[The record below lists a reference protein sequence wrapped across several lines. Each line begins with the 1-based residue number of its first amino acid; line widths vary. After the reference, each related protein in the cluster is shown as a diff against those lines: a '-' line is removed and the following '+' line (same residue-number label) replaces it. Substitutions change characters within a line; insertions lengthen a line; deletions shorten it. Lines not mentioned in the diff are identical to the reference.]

1 MFPKGHG
8 SITNGRA
15 TTKCYLAGLE
25 CMNDAQALI
34 EALQAANTRYAASFD
49 AKGVPGKAGQ
59 RLLLLTCMD
68 SRIVPHAVFGLN
80 EGDMKVVRNAGGQLN
95 PEVTKDIVL
104 ASYLLDCECIVIMPH
119 TRCAMASLSVAD
131 VQATLGELSGKDFS
145 GFEPRMIA
153 DADAKLRSDVEALQ
167 ANAML
172 KDGVSVHGAVYDVDT
187 GSVRWI

>member
-1 MFPKGHG
+1 MAEAP
-8 SITNGRA
+8 
-15 TTKCYLAGLE
+15 
-25 CMNDAQALI
+25 ALI
-34 EALQAANTRYAASFD
+34 HELQTANANYAASFD
-49 AKGVPGKAGQ
+49 AEGVSGRAGQ

-68 SRIVPHAVFGLN
+68 SRIVPHAVFGLK

-145 GFEPRMIA
+145 GFEPRMIQNA
-153 DADAKLRSDVEALQ
+153 EEKLAQDVAALK
-167 ANAML
+167 ANALL
-172 KDGVSVHGAVYDVDT
+172 KPGVSVHGALYDVDT
-187 GSVRWI
+187 GTVDWK

>member
-1 MFPKGHG
+1 M
-8 SITNGRA
+8 A
-15 TTKCYLAGLE
+15 
-25 CMNDAQALI
+25 DAPALI
-34 EALQAANTRYAASFD
+34 RELQSSNAKYAASFE
-49 AKGVPGKAGQ
+49 AEGVPGKAGQ

-68 SRIVPHAVFGLN
+68 SRIVPHAVFGLK
-80 EGDMKVVRNAGGQLN
+80 EGDMKVIRNAGGQLN

-145 GFEPRMIA
+145 SFEPSMIENA
-153 DADAKLRSDVEALQ
+153 DQKLAHDVATLQ

-172 KDGVSVHGAVYDVDT
+172 NTGVTVHGAVYDVDT
-187 GSVRWI
+187 GTVRWV

>member
-1 MFPKGHG
+1 M
-8 SITNGRA
+8 S
-15 TTKCYLAGLE
+15 
-25 CMNDAQALI
+25 MNDAQALI

-49 AKGVPGKAGQ
+49 AEGVPGKAGQ

-95 PEVTKDIVL
+95 PEVTKDIIL

-153 DADAKLRSDVEALQ
+153 DADAKLRSAVAALQ